1 MTDWSTD
8 WRTASLTA
16 CLPVY
21 LTDWLFDLSISQSID
36 QTTDWFMSRATVVL
50 SLTCSTLV
58 CTSCWFH
65 KHLFLDW
72 LASSTWPTTLA
83 VRHCTILRLMNVQQ
97 PLRKLGC
104 SPGLPVHVLTHAQTS
119 TRKIYLEFALLA
131 FGGSWEAVS
140 CTAKSYRV
148 ALGLSVLEVI
158 SVYKTRCWIDSD
170 FVETEIQ
177 QRKNRVNFKILPTIV
192 QILLFLIFGA
202 AFLSDLQPWN
212 LKILTKHLSLLWQNV
227 AHPRWKNL

>member
-1 MTDWSTD
+1 
-8 WRTASLTA
+8 
-16 CLPVY
+16 
-21 LTDWLFDLSISQSID
+21 
-36 QTTDWFMSRATVVL
+36 MSRAIVVL

-83 VRHCTILRLMNVQQ
+83 VGHCTILRLMNVQQ

-192 QILLFLIFGA
+192 QILLFLFSVLL
-202 AFLSDLQPWN
+202 FYQTCN
-212 LKILTKHLSLLWQNV
+212 LEIWKYWRSIYLFCDKTWLILGERTCNTHQRRKTKKST
-227 AHPRWKNL
+227 